1 MAKTETVI
9 ETMTQAP
16 EGATLFQSRYGKR
29 PIYHDDTI
37 IVGYPKSGTTWMR
50 FLIANMLRPDLEL
63 TFRNLQEVVPGI
75 HQTQVF
81 DPEFPRPRFI
91 KTHFPAYD
99 EFPRTIY
106 IYRDGRD
113 VMVSH
118 YHYAIQKWADA
129 KKKFT
134 NRFDRFV
141 RENYPHKHYGAWHEH
156 VERALNFAAIHP
168 DRMLVVRYEDMLQN
182 PNEGAAKI
190 ASFCGFAD
198 LTPEEIETAVSKC
211 RFEKLQK
218 DETAHGSIPSR
229 KDNFQFFRSGKAGQ
243 WDEMFSSE
251 DTAYFMQLAGP
262 TLKKLGYIE

>member
-1 MAKTETVI
+1 MAKTETEI
-9 ETMTQAP
+9 QTLTEAP

-29 PIYHDDTI
+29 PIYHDDTV

-63 TFRNLQEVVPGI
+63 TFRNLQEVVPSI
-75 HQTQVF
+75 HQPQIF
-81 DPEFPRPRFI
+81 DPNFARPRFL

-99 EFPRTIY
+99 AFPRTIY

-118 YHYAIQKWADA
+118 YHYAIQKWEHA
-129 KKKFT
+129 KKRFT
-134 NRFDRFV
+134 SRFGRFL

-156 VERALNFAAIHP
+156 VQRAFDFADQHP
-168 DRMLVVRYEDMLQN
+168 DRILIVRYEDMLQN
-182 PNEGAAKI
+182 PHAGAAKI
-190 ASFCGFAD
+190 AEFCGFKD
-198 LTPEEIETAVSKC
+198 LTDEEIETAVSKC

-218 DETAHGSIPSR
+218 DEVAHGSIPSR
-229 KDNFQFFRSGKAGQ
+229 KENFRFFRSGKAGQ
-243 WDEMFSSE
+243 WGELFSKS
-251 DTAYFMQLAGP
+251 DMDFFMKKAGP